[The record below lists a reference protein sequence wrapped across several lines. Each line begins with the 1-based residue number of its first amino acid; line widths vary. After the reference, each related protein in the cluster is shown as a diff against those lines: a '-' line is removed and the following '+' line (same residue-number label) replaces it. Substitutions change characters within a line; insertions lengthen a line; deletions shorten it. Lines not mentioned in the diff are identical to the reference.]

1 MNQETRLKETISV
14 LVVVCDIHLTS
25 IFFHQQ
31 IETVKILNDDAIV
44 YTQHTVHVDA
54 ARQNTRRISRN
65 NFFKTKRIEKK
76 LSLIVHFF
84 FKNL

>member
-1 MNQETRLKETISV
+1 MNEKNRLKETISV

-44 YTQHTVHVDA
+44 YTQHTVHGDA
-54 ARQNTRRISRN
+54 ARQNIRRI
-65 NFFKTKRIEKK
+65 
-76 LSLIVHFF
+76 
-84 FKNL
+84 